1 MLGQDSQQAW
11 YAKGRA
17 SDLLD
22 ILENGLSVIKDIPGH
37 LEVLADTTTVSVSQ
51 VISILNSRLEIND
64 LSITGTTMDEMV
76 VSLYQEY
83 SI

>member
-1 MLGQDSQQAW
+1 MIIHRPPYVAG
-11 YAKGRA
+11 A

-64 LSITGTTMDEMV
+64 LSINAPQDEMV